1 MEQSHADSRQQ
12 STEQRGDEKRP
23 DNDSRTRKQF
33 SSDARAAQP
42 AKSAS
47 ARQRWDQ
54 FRPSKTSVLWSLVA
68 AVALTMLVGF
78 TWGGWMTSAGAQKMA
93 DASAKNAVV
102 ERLAPICVAQFNL
115 DPDRDQKLTE
125 LQAAS
130 TYERPKYVTDQA
142 WATLPGETKPTS
154 QVAAACANLLMQI
167 GQ

>member
-1 MEQSHADSRQQ
+1 MEQSHVDSTQQ
-12 STEQRGDEKRP
+12 SIEQRDEDKRP
-23 DNDSRTRKQF
+23 SNDSRTRKLF
-33 SSDARAAQP
+33 SSDTRAAQP
-42 AKSAS
+42 AKPAS
-47 ARQRWDQ
+47 ARQRWDE
-54 FRPSKTSVLWSLVA
+54 FRPSKTQLLWSLVA

-93 DASAKNAVV
+93 DTSAKNAVV